1 MKPDG
6 FSLLEILV
14 VLTIMF
20 IVLAMAIPSERIFL
34 TNAKLNVMRLQL
46 QRAIHLARSE
56 AITRGEII
64 TLCGSSDK
72 NMCSSDWNDGYII
85 LENTKIIYIF
95 YGTPHLGQLH
105 WRAFSS
111 HQSQQL
117 QYLPSGMSN
126 IENGTFWYCLPKEKK
141 PRWAIVISQ
150 SGRARQ
156 VDFGK
161 GDGLAPPDRLLNC

>member
-1 MKPDG
+1 MNADG

-20 IVLAMAIPSERIFL
+20 IVLAIAIPSERIFL
-34 TNAKLNVMRLQL
+34 TNAKVDVMRLQL
-46 QRAIHLARSE
+46 QRAIQLARIE

-64 TLCGSSDK
+64 TLCGSLDK
-72 NMCSSDWNDGYII
+72 NTCSNHWEEGYII
-85 LENTKIIYIF
+85 LANAKIIDIF
-95 YGTPHLGQLH
+95 YSIANQGQLH

-117 QYLPSGMSN
+117 QYLPSGLSN
-126 IENGTFWYCLPKEKK
+126 SENGTFWYCLPKEKK
-141 PRWAIVISQ
+141 PRWAIIISQ

-161 GDGLAPPDRLLNC
+161 EDELAYLDSLLNC

>member
-1 MKPDG
+1 MNADG
-6 FSLLEILV
+6 FSLLEIVV

-20 IVLAMAIPSERIFL
+20 IVFTIAIPSERIFL
-34 TNAKLNVMRLQL
+34 MNAKVDAMRLQL
-46 QRAIHLARSE
+46 QRAIQLARSE

-72 NMCSSDWNDGYII
+72 NTCSNDWDDGYII
-85 LENTKIIYIF
+85 LANTKLIYIF
-95 YGTPHLGQLH
+95 YGTPDLGWLH

-126 IENGTFWYCLPKEKK
+126 VENGTFWYCLPKEKT

-161 GDGLAPPDRLLNC
+161 ENRSTSGNNLLRC